1 MAPKPITSSA
11 SNNNPHP
18 PTSSSSS
25 SSNTINTNSNGSN
38 GSSGASSFHNRHG
51 STISILSV
59 PLMDPFYRDL
69 VALKTDHTALYA
81 ELKRTQQ
88 TLQLSYQDLMMAQE
102 RSKRAETDSGRL
114 KSQME
119 TIL

>member
-1 MAPKPITSSA
+1 MAPKTITST
-11 SNNNPHP
+11 SNTTTS
-18 PTSSSSS
+18 TSSG
-25 SSNTINTNSNGSN
+25 N
-38 GSSGASSFHNRHG
+38 GASSFHSRHG

-59 PLMDPFYRDL
+59 PLQDPFYRDL

-81 ELKRTQQ
+81 ELKRTQH

-114 KSQME
+114 KSHME